1 MLFGRKFFHKN
12 FDWILLVAILLLL
25 SLSLAAIYSVDLSW
39 GRELTFFKK
48 QIIALVIGLGLF
60 FFASTQRY
68 TFFRSLAKP
77 LFSLAFLLLFFVLI
91 FGQTVR
97 GTTGWFLVGGLTFQ
111 PVELAKIALILML
124 SYVVSRFGRHY
135 DRPLFFFGT
144 LLISMLFIFLVMMQP
159 DLGSALLLGSI
170 WFGLMLLIGTRKMYI
185 IGFVMFG
192 IILATS
198 SWFFFFEDYQK
209 ERLITFV
216 SPQKDPLGSGYNV
229 SQAIIAIGSGQIFG
243 RGLGYGSQ
251 SQLRFLPEAQT
262 DFIFSVIGEELGLAG
277 AMSLLVLYSI
287 IFWRLFLIL
296 KKTNNDFIA
305 TTISG
310 IIILLFVQ
318 FSVNIG
324 ANLGLLPVTGVPMPL
339 VSYGGSSLMMT
350 LLMFGVAESMAGEE

>member
-1 MLFGRKFFHKN
+1 MKN
-12 FDWILLVAILLLL
+12 IL
-25 SLSLAAIYSVDLSW
+25 
-39 GRELTFFKK
+39 
-48 QIIALVIGLGLF
+48 
-60 FFASTQRY
+60 
-68 TFFRSLAKP
+68 
-77 LFSLAFLLLFFVLI
+77 
-91 FGQTVR
+91 
-97 GTTGWFLVGGLTFQ
+97 
-111 PVELAKIALILML
+111 
-124 SYVVSRFGRHY
+124 
-135 DRPLFFFGT
+135 
-144 LLISMLFIFLVMMQP
+144 
-159 DLGSALLLGSI
+159 
-170 WFGLMLLIGTRKMYI
+170 
-185 IGFVMFG
+185 
-192 IILATS
+192 
-198 SWFFFFEDYQK
+198 WFFFFEDYQK